1 MNFGFKKYS
10 QLINNWING
19 NRTVTYLN
27 DMEISENI
35 NFIDFDESTGILR
48 LYNVEGEIYNRII
61 DINLAD
67 VETLMFYIST
77 IDDGYVLST
86 YQDKYNTSERSNK
99 NQMNCLIIKNDE
111 NKFSY
116 EIKLRSDEQED
127 YEK

>member
-19 NRTVTYLN
+19 NRTVTSLN

-111 NKFSY
+111 NKISY